1 MSEIYNFKLK
11 DLFQKDYDLSGI
23 KNKVVVIFNTASK
36 CGFTPQLED
45 FEKLYKKHKDS
56 GFEIL
61 AFPCNQFANQEPGD
75 AEDIIEVC
83 ERNYGVT
90 FPVME
95 KIDVNGDNAHPLYE
109 YLKKEK
115 PGIMGLKRIKWNFE
129 KFLIDKQGNVV
140 NRYSSMVKPFDI
152 EPDILKLLE

>member
-1 MSEIYNFKLK
+1 MSEIYNFKVK
-11 DLFQKDYDLSGI
+11 DLFQRDYDLAAL
-23 KNKVVVIFNTASK
+23 KDKVVVVFNTASK

-45 FEKLYKKHKDS
+45 FEKLYKKHKDN
-56 GFEIL
+56 GL
-61 AFPCNQFANQEPGD
+61 FANQEPGN

-95 KIDVNGDNAHPLYE
+95 KIDVNGDNAHPLFE

-115 PGIMGLKRIKWNFE
+115 PGILGLKRIKWNFE

-152 EPDILKLLE
+152 EPDILKLME

>member
-1 MSEIYNFKLK
+1 MSEIYNFKVK
-11 DLFQKDYDLSGI
+11 DLFQRDYDLATL
-23 KNKVVVIFNTASK
+23 KDKVVVVFNTASK

-45 FEKLYKKHKDS
+45 FEKLYKKHKDN
-56 GFEIL
+56 GL
-61 AFPCNQFANQEPGD
+61 FANQEPGN

-95 KIDVNGDNAHPLYE
+95 KIDVNGDNAHPLFE

-115 PGIMGLKRIKWNFE
+115 PDFE

-152 EPDILKLLE
+152 EPDILKLME